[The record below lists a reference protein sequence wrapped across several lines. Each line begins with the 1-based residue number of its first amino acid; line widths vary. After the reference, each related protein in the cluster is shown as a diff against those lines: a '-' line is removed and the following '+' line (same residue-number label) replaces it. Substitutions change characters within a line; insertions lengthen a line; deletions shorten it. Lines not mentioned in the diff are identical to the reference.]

1 MTESCASFLLQDILD
16 IVSSIIEEV
25 KSDQHDKFIHM
36 LYDKL
41 KDKNHNIAKYFQ
53 SEEIQ
58 TVSSEDLPSDDF
70 KEAIAIEIN
79 NLEAKP
85 SCYMKSKSDQVR
97 ESTALNIIPS
107 IQDKSSEID
116 YAKFHESNEV
126 EVQKITYEE
135 SKCNCKSKIDVKFP
149 ENVHDD
155 IDSKHVPPVRKG
167 PLMQGLE
174 NTSENSY
181 VNVILHCLVHF
192 PVFRAII
199 SDLNGS
205 DKLDNLLKHIVERL
219 CTKDIDQNSLSE
231 FIGLLG
237 YVGYQNKILSKDP
250 KDFYKFIIGRLR
262 YKNLEGMIS
271 VTCTIKATSYNE
283 SFVTSGHP
291 HESTEKYEVISIIVN
306 NNNWKDVIE
315 GYFSKKKI
323 QMKFNIL

>member
-107 IQDKSSEID
+107 IQDKSSEIG
-116 YAKFHESNEV
+116 YAKSHERNEA

-135 SKCNCKSKIDVKFP
+135 GKCNFKSKIDVKIP
-149 ENVHDD
+149 ENVHDY
-155 IDSKHVPPVRKG
+155 IDSEQVLPVRKV

-205 DKLDNLLKHIVERL
+205 DKLDNLL
-219 CTKDIDQNSLSE
+219 
-231 FIGLLG
+231 
-237 YVGYQNKILSKDP
+237 
-250 KDFYKFIIGRLR
+250 
-262 YKNLEGMIS
+262 
-271 VTCTIKATSYNE
+271 
-283 SFVTSGHP
+283 
-291 HESTEKYEVISIIVN
+291 
-306 NNNWKDVIE
+306 
-315 GYFSKKKI
+315 
-323 QMKFNIL
+323 